1 MMVKLIALAELKA
14 KMMKD
19 PAFAAAYA
27 EADAEFA
34 VIEAMIRARA
44 EAGLTQE
51 ALAERMGTTQ
61 SAVARLEG
69 GRVSPTVETLRK
81 YAKAVGKRLKV
92 EMV

>member
-1 MMVKLIALAELKA
+1 VRSTHPT
-14 KMMKD
+14 D
-19 PAFAAAYA
+19 
-27 EADAEFA
+27 
-34 VIEAMIRARA
+34 V
-44 EAGLTQE
+44 
-51 ALAERMGTTQ
+51 GTTQ

>member
-1 MMVKLIALAELKA
+1 MTKLADLIAQNMADPEFA
-14 KMMKD
+14 K
-19 PAFAAAYA
+19 AYA
-27 EADAEFA
+27 EADAEFT

>member
-1 MMVKLIALAELKA
+1 MITLAEMKA
-14 KMMKD
+14 RFLQD
-19 PAFAAAYA
+19 PGAAEAWA
-27 EADAEFA
+27 EADVEYS

-69 GRVSPTVETLRK
+69 GRVSPTVETLRR